1 MIAKLVIIGSGPA
14 GLTAAVYAARANL
27 HPIIITGFQ
36 WGGQLMLTTVVENF
50 PGFTEGIMGPQLM
63 DQMRKQAERFGAEF
77 IDDDVSKVELTNGTK
92 KVYVGDRVIESHAV
106 ILATGA
112 SAQWMGLESEKK
124 LIGRGVS
131 SCATCDAFFFKDK
144 EVIVIG
150 GGDSA
155 MEDSIFLT
163 KFASKVTIIH
173 RRDKLKAS
181 KIMQDRAFTNP
192 KISFIWN
199 SAVID
204 VLGKDKVDGAVIQNV
219 VDKKTSTLQC
229 QGIFVAIGHKPN
241 TDFIIGQIELDQKGY
256 IVRKR
261 WSQTSVEGVF
271 VAGDV
276 HDYRYKQAIT
286 ASGYGCE
293 AALDAEK
300 YLEAIGIE

>member
-1 MIAKLVIIGSGPA
+1 MVAKLVIIGSGPA
-14 GLTAAVYAARANL
+14 GLTAAIYAARAKL
-27 HPIIITGFQ
+27 HPIVITGFQ

-50 PGFTEGIMGPQLM
+50 PGFIEGLMGPQLM

-92 KVYVGDRVIESHAV
+92 KVYIGDKAIESHAV
-106 ILATGA
+106 ILSTGA
-112 SAQWMGLESEKK
+112 SAQWLGLESEKK

-144 EVIVIG
+144 EVVVIG

-155 MEDSIFLT
+155 MEDSIYLT

-181 KIMQDRAFTNP
+181 KIMQDRAFANP
-192 KISFIWN
+192 KISFLWN
-199 SAVID
+199 TAVVD
-204 VLGKDKVDGAVIQNV
+204 VLGKEKLEGVVIENIGDG
-219 VDKKTSTLQC
+219 KTSTIQC
-229 QGIFVAIGHKPN
+229 QGLFVAIGHKPN
-241 TDFIIGQIELDQKGY
+241 TDFIRGQIELDQKGY
-256 IVRKR
+256 IVRKK

-300 YLEAIGIE
+300 YLEAKGIE

>member
-1 MIAKLVIIGSGPA
+1 MKVKLVIIGSGPA
-14 GLTAAVYAARANL
+14 GLTAAVYAAMANL
-27 HPIIITGFQ
+27 HPIVITGFQ
-36 WGGQLMLTTVVENF
+36 WGGQLMLTTVIENF
-50 PGFTEGIMGPQLM
+50 PAFTEGIMGPQLM

-77 IDDDVSKVELTNGTK
+77 IDDDVSKVELTIGTK
-92 KVYVGDRVIESHAV
+92 KVHVGDRVIESHAI

-112 SAQWMGLESEKK
+112 SAQWVGLESEKR

-144 EVIVIG
+144 EVVVIG

-155 MEDSIFLT
+155 MEDSIYLT
-163 KFASKVTIIH
+163 KFANKVIVIH

-181 KIMQDRAFTNP
+181 KIMQERAFANP

-199 SAVID
+199 SAVVD
-204 VLGKDKVDGAVIQNV
+204 VLGRDKVEGVVIQNI
-219 VDKKTSTLQC
+219 VDKKISTVQC
-229 QGIFVAIGHKPN
+229 QGMFVAIGHKPN
-241 TDFIIGQIELDQKGY
+241 TDFIKGQIELDQKGY

-261 WSQTSVEGVF
+261 WSHTSVEGVF

-300 YLEAIGIE
+300 YLEVKGTE

>member
-14 GLTAAVYAARANL
+14 GLTAAIYAARAKL
-27 HPIIITGFQ
+27 HPIVITGFQ

-50 PGFTEGIMGPQLM
+50 PGFIEGLMGPQLM

-92 KVYVGDRVIESHAV
+92 KVHVGDKVIESHAI

-112 SAQWMGLESEKK
+112 SAQWLGLESEKK

-144 EVIVIG
+144 EVVVIG

-155 MEDSIFLT
+155 MEDSLYLT

-181 KIMQDRAFTNP
+181 KIMQDRAFANP

-204 VLGKDKVDGAVIQNV
+204 VLGKDKLEGVVIQNV
-219 VDKKTSTLQC
+219 ADGKTSTIQC
-229 QGIFVAIGHKPN
+229 QGMFVAIGHKPN
-241 TDFIIGQIELDQKGY
+241 TDFVKGQIELDHKGY
-256 IVRKR
+256 VVRKK
-261 WSQTSVEGVF
+261 WSQTHVEGVF

-286 ASGYGCE
+286 AAGYGCE

-300 YLEAIGIE
+300 YLEAKGIE

>member
-1 MIAKLVIIGSGPA
+1 VIAKLVIIGSGPA

-92 KVYVGDRVIESHAV
+92 KVYVGDRVIEPHAV

-241 TDFIIGQIELDQKGY
+241 TDFIMGQIELDQKGY

>member
-241 TDFIIGQIELDQKGY
+241 TDFIMGQIELDQKGY

>member
-1 MIAKLVIIGSGPA
+1 VIAKLVIIGSGPA

-92 KVYVGDRVIESHAV
+92 KVYVGDRAIESHAV

-144 EVIVIG
+144 EVVVIG

-181 KIMQDRAFTNP
+181 KIMQDRAFANP

-300 YLEAIGIE
+300 YLEAIGTE